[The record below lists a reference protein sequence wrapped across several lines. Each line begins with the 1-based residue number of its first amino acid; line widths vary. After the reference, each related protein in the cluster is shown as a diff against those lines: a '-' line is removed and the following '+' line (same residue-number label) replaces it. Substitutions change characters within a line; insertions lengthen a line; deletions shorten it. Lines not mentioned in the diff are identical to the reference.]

1 MAFKL
6 CRRKIKLLELIV
18 QLKNNLKIIFLL
30 SFFTFS
36 TYLLEFYIL
45 FSDTQFFWCVSVKDF
60 YIYNDL
66 SIRLPIHC
74 DEGPYQLA
82 SSSIEYFY
90 SKENPYQARPFYIS
104 FISLINKLVQ
114 VIMGS
119 VLTKYQIFKISI
131 FIVQILIIFLI
142 IKLLIILLN
151 LRLTQN
157 IDFLILLSFLLIPN
171 IRWNVFF
178 PSHGNLTF
186 LFLLLTMVQ
195 LTNKKI
201 FLKDSN
207 FFLALGALSLFH
219 TSSIVYGLIYFLIK
233 CFKVRRINLEKII
246 SLGYMSIFQIIYRF
260 SYVYLNKEPYDWHRE
275 VYGQFYWI
283 IDLLKGKPTRFCQDW
298 NTFLVC
304 NFKFTFDFLMYFLVL
319 AIFFLCLLFVNKYLN
334 LNWPI
339 HFDNLLYLSLG
350 IYIFWAFQ
358 GYYSFRFINYSIGYF
373 LYIGIILFSTSI
385 VKKNYLLLF
394 SLIFYHFSVDYLE
407 PYSVINPQI
416 NIFTFFSIILFVIFV
431 YVNTFNKSV
440 KSN

>member
-1 MAFKL
+1 M
-6 CRRKIKLLELIV
+6 
-18 QLKNNLKIIFLL
+18 QLKNNLKIFFFLA
-30 SFFTFS
+30 FFTIT
-36 TYLLEFYIL
+36 TYLLEFYVL
-45 FSDTQFFWCVSVKDF
+45 FSETQFFWCVSIKDF
-60 YIYNDL
+60 YIYNNF

-104 FISLINKLVQ
+104 LLSLINKL
-114 VIMGS
+114 IHAITGS
-119 VLTKYQIFKISI
+119 ILSKYQIFKISI
-131 FIVQILIIFLI
+131 FFVQLLIIFLI
-142 IKLLIILLN
+142 TKLLIILLN
-151 LRLTQN
+151 LKLTRN

-186 LFLLLTMVQ
+186 LFLLLTMIQ
-195 LTNKKI
+195 LTSKKI
-201 FLKDSN
+201 FSKDSN

-233 CFKVRRINLEKII
+233 CFKERIINLKIFI

-260 SYVYLNKEPYDWHRE
+260 SYIFLNKEPYDWHRE

-283 IDLLKGKPTRFCQDW
+283 IDLLMGKQTRNCQDW
-298 NTFLVC
+298 DTFLVC
-304 NFKFTFDFLMYFLVL
+304 NFEFTFYYLKYFLVL
-319 AIFFLCLLFVNKYLN
+319 AMFFLSLIFVNKYLN
-334 LNWPI
+334 LNWPT
-339 HFDNLLYLSLG
+339 HFDSLFYLSLG

-373 LYIGIILFSTSI
+373 LYVGIILFSTII

-394 SLIFYHFSVDYLE
+394 SLILYHFSVGYLE
-407 PYSVINPQI
+407 PYSVFNLQI
-416 NIFTFFSIILFVIFV
+416 NNVTIFSIILFVIFV
-431 YVNTFNKSV
+431 YINTYNKII
-440 KSN
+440 KFKK

>member
-1 MAFKL
+1 M
-6 CRRKIKLLELIV
+6 
-18 QLKNNLKIIFLL
+18 QLKNNLKIFFFLA
-30 SFFTFS
+30 FFTIT
-36 TYLLEFYIL
+36 TYLLEFYVL
-45 FSDTQFFWCVSVKDF
+45 FSETQFFWCVSIKDF
-60 YIYNDL
+60 YINNDF

-104 FISLINKLVQ
+104 LLSLINKLIQ
-114 VIMGS
+114 AITGS
-119 VLTKYQIFKISI
+119 ILSKYQIFKISI
-131 FIVQILIIFLI
+131 FFVQLLIIFLI
-142 IKLLIILLN
+142 TKLLIILLN
-151 LRLTQN
+151 LKLTRN

-186 LFLLLTMVQ
+186 LFLLLTMIQ
-195 LTNKKI
+195 LTSKKI
-201 FLKDSN
+201 FSKDSN

-233 CFKVRRINLEKII
+233 CFKERIINLKIFI

-260 SYVYLNKEPYDWHRE
+260 SYIFLNKEPYDWHRE

-283 IDLLKGKPTRFCQDW
+283 IDLLMGKQTRNCQDW
-298 NTFLVC
+298 DTFLVC
-304 NFKFTFDFLMYFLVL
+304 NFEFTFYFLKYFLVL
-319 AIFFLCLLFVNKYLN
+319 AMFFLSLIFVNKYLN
-334 LNWPI
+334 LNWPT
-339 HFDNLLYLSLG
+339 HFDSLFYLSLG

-373 LYIGIILFSTSI
+373 LYVGIILFSTII

-394 SLIFYHFSVDYLE
+394 SLILYHFSVGYLE
-407 PYSVINPQI
+407 PYSVFNLQV
-416 NIFTFFSIILFVIFV
+416 NIVTIFSIILFVIFV
-431 YVNTFNKSV
+431 YINTYNKII
-440 KSN
+440 KFKR